1 MRRESIIIDK
11 DGIRRDLLSWNIKEV
26 IALAEEYD
34 KAFQVVKELL
44 KDKNPTVKTNALQ
57 VIKEMAK
64 RDTLPPDKASRV
76 VEDIVELTKDKNER
90 VSLKAI
96 EVLNLLLEKGELS
109 EEQYELVTDALMD
122 IIKKGAPLLSE
133 YASEGLGKAGAK
145 VIRLA
150 RKLVRLLFSLIRSSD
165 DRQVQSAAITALAEM
180 ASRTE
185 DPKLFNEIFD
195 NMTDLLDHIDP
206 YIQDRALLA
215 IDRMLSRAEMLTKRT
230 KIKAIKKIK
239 NLSNDVRLTSKASL
253 ILEKLEKITGEEGE
267 EITTKEDLKKKLE
280 ISEYGPDD
288 VERLLDAGKADIV
301 AELAKIDPIVM
312 SMILEMLTSE
322 DPMRRMDALW
332 VLSKVTSQ
340 LTPTDAYSVLPVL
353 AEFLKSRNPW
363 ARKTAAETMAEI
375 YTLYPGTAQFF
386 TSLLDVLL
394 KSGKESDIE
403 GALELV
409 YALQHRL
416 PTPEFE
422 KAMIS
427 IVSDLLR
434 RPESRG
440 VTLRF
445 MAREAQRLMDFSY
458 EGLIQLKNVL
468 KEIYGSEGG
477 KYDNITASL
486 IDLIDSLIKLKKEGS
501 SSLGQP

>member
-1 MRRESIIIDK
+1 MGGESIIIDK

-34 KAFQVVKELL
+34 KAFQIVKELL
-44 KDKNPTVKTNALQ
+44 RDKNPTVKTNALV

-64 RDTLPPDKASRV
+64 RNTLTPEKVSKII
-76 VEDIVELTKDKNER
+76 EDIVELTKDKNER

-109 EEQYELVTDALMD
+109 EEQYELITEALID

-150 RKLVRLLFSLIRSSD
+150 RKLIQLLFSLIRSSE
-165 DRQVQSAAITALAEM
+165 DRQVQSAAITALTEM
-180 ASRTE
+180 AVRTE

-206 YIQDRALLA
+206 YIQDRALSA

-239 NLSNDVRLTSKASL
+239 NLSSDVRLTSKASL
-253 ILEKLEKITGEEGE
+253 ILEKLEKITSEEE
-267 EITTKEDLKKKLE
+267 EIITREDIKKKLE
-280 ISEYGPDD
+280 ISEYGPED

-301 AELAKIDPIVM
+301 AELAKMDPIVM
-312 SMILEMLTSE
+312 SMVLEMLQSE
-322 DPMRRMDALW
+322 DPTRRMDALW
-332 VLSKVTSQ
+332 VLSKVTPQ
-340 LTPTDAYSVLPVL
+340 LSPTDAYSVLPVL
-353 AEFLKSRNPW
+353 GEFLKSRNPW

-386 TSLLDVLL
+386 TSLLDLLL
-394 KSGKESDIE
+394 KSGKENDIE

-416 PTPEFE
+416 PTPKFE

-434 RPESRG
+434 RPESRS

-445 MAREAQRLMDFSY
+445 MAREAQKLMDFSY
-458 EGLIQLKNVL
+458 EGLIQLENVL

-477 KYDNITASL
+477 KYDNIIASL
-486 IDLIDSLIKLKKEGS
+486 IDLIDDLIKLKKEGS
-501 SSLGQP
+501 SSPGQL

>member
-1 MRRESIIIDK
+1 MPKESIIIEK

-44 KDKNPTVKTNALQ
+44 RDKNPTVKTNALQ
-57 VIKEMAK
+57 VIKEMIK
-64 RDTLPPDKASRV
+64 RNTLTPDKASRV
-76 VEDIVELTKDKNER
+76 VEDIVELAKDKNER

-109 EEQYELVTDALMD
+109 EEQYELVTDALLD
-122 IIKKGAPLLSE
+122 IIKRGAPLLSE

-145 VIRLA
+145 VISLA
-150 RKLVRLLFSLIRSSD
+150 RKLVRLLFSLIKSSD
-165 DRQVQSAAITALAEM
+165 DRQIQSAAITALAEM

-195 NMTDLLDHIDP
+195 NMTDLLDHVDP

-215 IDRMLSRAEMLTKRT
+215 VDRMLSRAEMLTKRN

-239 NLSNDVRLTSKASL
+239 NLSNNVRLTSKASL
-253 ILEKLEKITGEEGE
+253 ILEKLEKISGEEE
-267 EITTKEDLKKKLE
+267 EILTKQELKKKLE

-322 DPMRRMDALW
+322 DPTRRMDALW

-340 LTPTDAYSVLPVL
+340 LTPTDAYSILPVL

-445 MAREAQRLMDFSY
+445 MAKEAQRLMDFSY

-486 IDLIDSLIKLKKEGS
+486 IDLIDDLIKLKKEES
-501 SSLGQP
+501 SSLSQP

>member
-1 MRRESIIIDK
+1 MPKESIIIEK

-44 KDKNPTVKTNALQ
+44 RDKNPTVKTNALQ
-57 VIKEMAK
+57 VIKEMIK
-64 RDTLPPDKASRV
+64 RNTLTPDKASRV
-76 VEDIVELTKDKNER
+76 VEDIVELAKDKNER

-109 EEQYELVTDALMD
+109 EEQYELVTDALLD
-122 IIKKGAPLLSE
+122 IIKRGAPLLSE

-145 VIRLA
+145 VISLA
-150 RKLVRLLFSLIRSSD
+150 RKLVRLLFSLIKSSD
-165 DRQVQSAAITALAEM
+165 DRQIQSAAITALAEM

-195 NMTDLLDHIDP
+195 NMTDLLDHVDP

-215 IDRMLSRAEMLTKRT
+215 VDRMLSRAEMLTKRN

-239 NLSNDVRLTSKASL
+239 NLSNNVRLTSKASL
-253 ILEKLEKITGEEGE
+253 ILEKLEKISGEEE
-267 EITTKEDLKKKLE
+267 EILTKQELKKKLE
-280 ISEYGPDD
+280 ISEYGPND

-322 DPMRRMDALW
+322 DPTRRMDALW

-340 LTPTDAYSVLPVL
+340 LTPTDAYSILPVL

-445 MAREAQRLMDFSY
+445 MAKEAQRLMDFSY

-486 IDLIDSLIKLKKEGS
+486 IDLIDDLIKLKKEES
-501 SSLGQP
+501 SSLSQP

>member
-1 MRRESIIIDK
+1 MPKESIIIEK

-44 KDKNPTVKTNALQ
+44 RDKNPTVKTNALQ
-57 VIKEMAK
+57 VIKEMIK
-64 RDTLPPDKASRV
+64 RNTLTPDKASRV
-76 VEDIVELTKDKNER
+76 VEDIVELAKDKNER

-109 EEQYELVTDALMD
+109 EEQYELVTDALLD
-122 IIKKGAPLLSE
+122 IIKRGAPLLSE

-145 VIRLA
+145 VISLA
-150 RKLVRLLFSLIRSSD
+150 RKLVRLLFSLIKSSD
-165 DRQVQSAAITALAEM
+165 DRQIQSAAITALAEM

-195 NMTDLLDHIDP
+195 NMTDLLDHVDP

-215 IDRMLSRAEMLTKRT
+215 VDRMLSRAEMLTKRN

-239 NLSNDVRLTSKASL
+239 NLSNNVRLTSKASL
-253 ILEKLEKITGEEGE
+253 ILEKLEKISGEEE
-267 EITTKEDLKKKLE
+267 EILTKQELKKKLE
-280 ISEYGPDD
+280 ISEYGPND

-322 DPMRRMDALW
+322 DPTRRMDALW

-340 LTPTDAYSVLPVL
+340 LTPTDAYSILPVL

-445 MAREAQRLMDFSY
+445 MAKEAQRLMDFSY

-486 IDLIDSLIKLKKEGS
+486 IDLIDDLIKLKKEGS